1 LTRIAGDPLVHF
13 VLLGVGLFAL
23 HALLEGRHDE
33 RRIVVSRAVRDDL
46 AREIQSQRGAPPT
59 PAELRAAIERWKTE
73 EALYREGL
81 RQGLDQNDP
90 VVRARVLE
98 KLQSLNE
105 RLFLPPRPSDAELR
119 TWVEARRPSYEAPER
134 YDFEHVFVSNRR
146 SNAEQVAAG
155 YVTELES
162 GKDFRGLGDPYPDGQ
177 VLAVRTPAE
186 LERALGR
193 AFVDAIRALPV
204 AKWKLLPSTQGW
216 HAVRLR
222 LREGGTPSFDK
233 LKPELMQDL
242 LKEARDKEL
251 GRRAAELRSR
261 YEFVE
266 EP

>member
-1 LTRIAGDPLVHF
+1 MHF
-13 VLLGVGLFAL
+13 VLLGLGLFL
-23 HALLEGRHDE
+23 GHRLFEGRHDE
-33 RRIVVSRAVRDDL
+33 RRIVVTRAVKDDL
-46 AREIQSQRGAPPT
+46 AREIQSQRGQPAT
-59 PAELRAAIERWKTE
+59 PAELEAALQRWKTE

-119 TWVEARRPSYEAPER
+119 AWFEARRGSYERPER

-146 SNAEQVAAG
+146 PDAEQVAAR
-155 YVTELES
+155 YVTELGS

-186 LERALGR
+186 LERVFGR
-193 AFVDAIRALPV
+193 AFVDAIRALPLSE
-204 AKWKLLPSTQGW
+204 WKLVASKQGW
-216 HAVRLR
+216 HALRLR
-222 LREGGTPSFDK
+222 LREGGTPSFDE

-251 GRRAAELRSR
+251 ARRAAELRSR
-261 YEFVE
+261 FDFVE
-266 EP
+266 QP